1 MAAIDRQVEKSRRRE
16 RIFRIA
22 AKILCNLGYEK
33 ASLRDIAEATHM
45 TKAGLYYYFKSK
57 EDLLY
62 QLLDG
67 YMEDLLTGIQA
78 IHARIAD
85 PHELLKEF
93 IRFQVGIYHHDSF
106 RSKLIIHDENCLS
119 GAYYRKLKD
128 RQREYMSY
136 WRDGLEKLCQKE
148 SIELDHLSIYVHFL
162 VGMCNWIYQWYNAKG
177 EVTPDDLAER
187 MFDFFLHGISGPQR
201 TSGLGQHAITAPIP

>member
-1 MAAIDRQVEKSRRRE
+1 MAGIDREMEKSRRQE
-16 RIFRIA
+16 KIFRTA
-22 AKILCNLGYEK
+22 ARVLCNLGYEK

-67 YMEDLLTGIQA
+67 YMDELIKGIREIHTRVEDP
-78 IHARIAD
+78 R
-85 PHELLKEF
+85 EF
-93 IRFQVGIYHHDSF
+93 LQEAIRFQVGMYHRDST

-128 RQREYMSY
+128 KQREYISY
-136 WRDGLEKLCQKE
+136 WSNGLERLCRKE
-148 SIELDHLSIYVHFL
+148 SIELDFLSVYVNFL
-162 VGMCNWIYQWYNAKG
+162 VGICNWIYQWYNARGDVK
-177 EVTPDDLAER
+177 PDDLAER
-187 MFDFFLHGISGPQR
+187 IFTFFLYGITGKR
-201 TSGLGQHAITAPIP
+201 ALV